1 MGSGLGKSVERIS
14 KFARFLASCF
24 LLLLTPIAAQARCKI
39 LLVPG
44 AFGSDASGRF
54 LSPKDYF
61 TDYEKFFRDQGCE
74 VQRIQFMENARVEL
88 RGIMLRDQA
97 NKFLA
102 KYPGEKAAII
112 AHSEGG
118 IDARFAVKTLG
129 LKNISSIVTIG
140 TPHNGTTLADWVIH
154 HRDARS
160 PLYWLVRIFA
170 DYDLNQL
177 PFVGEMTASFMDRQ
191 KDKFEAVPE
200 VKYAAAQG
208 VCLTHCHWALRLLD
222 AVSGTHLI
230 GEPGTGDGIIP
241 ASSQKFGQDLG
252 SYDLDHISE
261 VNVDPAKA
269 SERQR
274 LLQSILEFV
283 KAQ

>member
-1 MGSGLGKSVERIS
+1 MAKL
-14 KFARFLASCF
+14 FAATFILVFNLFVANS
-24 LLLLTPIAAQARCKI
+24 AQAGCKI

-44 AFGSDASGRF
+44 AFGSEGSGRF
-54 LSPKDYF
+54 LKSTDYF
-61 TDYEKFFRDQGCE
+61 SDYERFFKAKGCD

-88 RGIMLRDQA
+88 RGIMLRDEA

-102 KYPGEKAAII
+102 KHPGEKAVIV

-140 TPHNGTTLADWVIH
+140 TPHHGTTLADWVID
-154 HRDARS
+154 HRTRKS
-160 PLYWLVRIFA
+160 LLYWIVRIVG

-177 PFVGEMTASFMDRQ
+177 PFVGEMTSSFMDRQ
-191 KDKFEAVPE
+191 KDKFDMVAE
-200 VKYAAAQG
+200 VKYASAQG
-208 VCLTHCHWALRLLD
+208 VCLTHCNWALRVLNF
-222 AVSGTHLI
+222 VSGTHLL
-230 GEPGTGDGIIP
+230 GGPGTGDGIIP
-241 ASSQKFGQDLG
+241 AASQKYGEDLG

-261 VNVDPAKA
+261 VGADQEKA

-274 LLQSILEFV
+274 LLEKMWAFISNP
-283 KAQ
+283 